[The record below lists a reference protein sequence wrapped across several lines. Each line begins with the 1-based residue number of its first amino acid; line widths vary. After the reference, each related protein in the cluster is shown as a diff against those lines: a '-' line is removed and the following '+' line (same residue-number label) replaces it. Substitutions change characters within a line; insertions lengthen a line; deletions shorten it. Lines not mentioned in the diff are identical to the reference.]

1 MPDLIVC
8 GSWLWINYPK
18 NIVAACDHARTR
30 CNPGFLENLAGRA
43 RINGV
48 LVASIAFQN
57 HGNEATLMLPKTVR
71 ALRAFCL
78 GLGWRQRKMIK

>member
-8 GSWLWINYPK
+8 GSWLRINYPK

-48 LVASIAFQN
+48 LVASMAFQN
-57 HGNEATLMLPKTVR
+57 HGNEATLMLR
-71 ALRAFCL
+71 RLYALLERFASA
-78 GLGWRQRKMIK
+78 